1 MLLSFFDD
9 HFLFQCE
16 EVLTQEKEVV
26 TKLRFIYSCLTNGEE
41 PGDEL
46 AREQIGDEE
55 EEHLEEMW
63 NMDEDITD
71 SSDED
76 D

>member
-1 MLLSFFDD
+1 M
-9 HFLFQCE
+9 
-16 EVLTQEKEVV
+16 

-46 AREQIGDEE
+46 AREQMGDEE